1 MGDLVTK
8 ITAVGVTDVT
18 TPMCTRV
25 LDDTF
30 GGDHDLTGYARRCWP
45 LPGRGVTEHIL
56 SFDHGAAGADGKS
69 TLINVVMSVL
79 GIGGNGYAN

>member
-1 MGDLVTK
+1 MRGAAGHSLVG
-8 ITAVGVTDVT
+8 A
-18 TPMCTRV
+18 
-25 LDDTF
+25 
-30 GGDHDLTGYARRCWP
+30 
-45 LPGRGVTEHIL
+45 VTEHIL